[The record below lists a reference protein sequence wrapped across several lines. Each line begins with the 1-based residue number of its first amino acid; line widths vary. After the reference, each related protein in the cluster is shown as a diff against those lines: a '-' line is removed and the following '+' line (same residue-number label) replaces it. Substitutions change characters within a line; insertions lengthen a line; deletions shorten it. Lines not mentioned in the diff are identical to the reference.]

1 MLATTQFDTSNG
13 DYEKYQGTSLII
25 SRDNHGKS
33 TFVKLKTKDMT
44 VCRVTYEDIDEAI
57 RSKYELLKTDSNQY
71 RFVREANE
79 GECFDVSYFNAEL
92 SKVILLGRFTDEKTA
107 SFAHALARTDN
118 SLRCVDN
125 AAQHYIDSLVQP
137 KVEKSSSSEIAP
149 ASAEEIDDSNLRL
162 DNLF

>member
-1 MLATTQFDTSNG
+1 MQATTQFDMSNG
-13 DYEKYQGTSLII
+13 DYERYQSTSLVI
-25 SRDNHGKS
+25 SRDNHGKPA
-33 TFVKLKTKDMT
+33 FVKLKTKDMT
-44 VCRVTYEDIDEAI
+44 VCCVAYEDIDEAV
-57 RSKYELLKTDSNQY
+57 RSRYELLKTDSNQY

-107 SFAHALARTDN
+107 SFAHALARSDN

-125 AAQHYIDSLVQP
+125 AAQHHIESLVQ
-137 KVEKSSSSEIAP
+137 KKMEESSSSETAP
-149 ASAEEIDDSNLRL
+149 ASAEKIDDSNLRL